1 MRTFL
6 ITVLIAAIVG
16 SVSAFSPVAV
26 PQQTCRADTA
36 LGMKCVSS
44 IGSMKK
50 RSNTCQVVRR
60 RGRIYVIDKKNP
72 RLKVRQ
78 GGAKMKKRQKK

>member
-1 MRTFL
+1 MRTFM
-6 ITVLIAAIVG
+6 ITFLVAAILG
-16 SVSAFSPVAV
+16 CASAFSPIAI
-26 PQQTCRADTA
+26 PQGQCRAPTA

-50 RSNTCQVVRR
+50 RSKTCQIVRR